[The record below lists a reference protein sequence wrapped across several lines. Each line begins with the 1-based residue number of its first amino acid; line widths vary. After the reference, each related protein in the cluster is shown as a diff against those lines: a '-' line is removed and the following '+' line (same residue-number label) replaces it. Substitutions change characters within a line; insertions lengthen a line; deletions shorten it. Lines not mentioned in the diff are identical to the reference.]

1 MGLINIM
8 FWDPITRD
16 WVSGRMPEDSDI
28 AKALRNEDTDET
40 KMYYSFLREMYKYAV
55 D

>member
-8 FWDPITRD
+8 YWNPIFRR
-16 WVSGRMPEDSDI
+16 WVPAVASSDSEV

-40 KMYYSFLREMYKYAV
+40 KMYYSFLREMYQFA
-55 D
+55 